1 MADET
6 TGIFPSY
13 KKRTVLRRL
22 KIVGKRNGKLTRF
35 FFRWVCVF
43 FGKFNI
49 NKDFMVINYIL
60 LLAKLLIY
68 RCKVD
73 RTYPSLS

>member
-6 TGIFPSY
+6 TGIFRSY

-35 FFRWVCVF
+35 FWA
-43 FGKFNI
+43 N
-49 NKDFMVINYIL
+49 
-60 LLAKLLIY
+60 
-68 RCKVD
+68 
-73 RTYPSLS
+73 